1 MAESTSVAFATV
13 ATLKQLWGNWAKAAP
28 EFLWPHMLW
37 LLLVLP
43 ALVLLYAWL
52 LRRQAK
58 RALAYPQLALVRE
71 AMAGQ
76 RQWLRHGPAVLL
88 LLALAAMLIAL
99 ARPVGQLAL
108 PTNQQTIVLAM
119 DVSIS
124 MRATDVK
131 PTRLQAA
138 QAAAHTFV
146 NDLPRGVKVGI
157 VTFAGTAHVA
167 QQPTADRQALHK
179 AIDGFQLQRA
189 TATGN
194 AVVVSL
200 GALLPEAGIE
210 LEQMGLGA
218 LRLEG
223 VTREQPK
230 PTQRTFTPQAPGS
243 YPFGAIVM
251 LSDGQRTVG
260 MDAIEAARMAAD
272 RGVRVYTV
280 GVGTVDGEV
289 IGFDG
294 WSMRVRLDE
303 ELLKAI
309 ALATDAQ
316 YFYAGTAEDLHQ
328 VYRSLSNKLGV
339 ELQQLE
345 LSALFAGLAA
355 LLTLLAVGWSLWR
368 NQRIV

>member
-1 MAESTSVAFATV
+1 MSDAQRWWQWLQA
-13 ATLKQLWGNWAKAAP
+13 KWASIAP
-28 EFLWPHMLW
+28 LAPDFLWPRMLW
-37 LLLVLP
+37 LLLILP
-43 ALVLLYAWL
+43 LLMGLYIWL
-52 LRRQAK
+52 LRRQG
-58 RALAYPQLALVRE
+58 RQALAYPQLALVRE
-71 AMAGQ
+71 AMQGQ
-76 RQWLRHGPAVLL
+76 RQWLRHAPALLL
-88 LLALAAMLIAL
+88 LLALACMLVGL
-99 ARPVGQLAL
+99 ARPVGKLAL
-108 PTNQQTIVLAM
+108 PTNQQTIVLTM

-146 NDLPRGVKVGI
+146 DDLPRDVKVGI

-167 QQPTADRQALHK
+167 QQPTTDRQALHQ

-194 AVVVSL
+194 AIVVSL
-200 GALLPEAGIE
+200 GALFPNAGIE
-210 LEQMGLGA
+210 LEQLGLGA

-223 VTREQPK
+223 MAREQPL
-230 PTQRTFTPQAPGS
+230 PTQKPFAPQAPGS
-243 YPFGAIVM
+243 YPTAAVVM

-260 MDAIEAARMAAD
+260 IDAIDAARMAAE

-309 ALATDAQ
+309 AHTTDGQ
-316 YFYAGTAEDLHQ
+316 YFYAGNADDLQQ
-328 VYRSLSNKLGV
+328 VYKSLSSKLGV
-339 ELQQLE
+339 ELQQVE
-345 LSALFAGLAA
+345 LSAVMAGIAAA
-355 LLTLLAVGWSLWR
+355 LTLMAVLWSLIR
-368 NQRIV
+368 NRRIL